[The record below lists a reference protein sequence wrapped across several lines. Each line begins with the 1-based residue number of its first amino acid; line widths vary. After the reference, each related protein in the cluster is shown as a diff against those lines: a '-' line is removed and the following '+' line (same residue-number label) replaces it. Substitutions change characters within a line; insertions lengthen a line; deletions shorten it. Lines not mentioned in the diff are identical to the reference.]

1 MDLHAMHASTS
12 FAQMPA
18 YFGGMKSNRSAS
30 SISLSTLQQSDDE
43 GDLELKAGE
52 RFNIAKRN
60 SNSSVNRLSEI
71 KKAQENEDQ
80 LTAEAMFENAEPFT
94 IHIESVDD
102 EDNKRTTISYALET
116 NIQKS
121 PEKADNTMRTKF
133 DIPRI
138 VEHDE
143 AVPNEQA
150 NNLNSRNDEVKQ
162 RLTLTKF
169 KLSLPKLSDLSRFAT
184 PVDTD
189 KSKSVFRSREC
200 EFQSNVH
207 EDKSDANDNNSTAV
221 PSKFKVF
228 LGSDEGLSSY
238 DTDNGEQISEA
249 DDIEPKTFGETS
261 QRVTFS
267 LSKSAS
273 SLSDIT
279 EELCTETRTER
290 AATISCDY
298 SKPRSLNQ
306 NTQRKVINDGTTS
319 SDKGHKAVLGDK
331 KDSKN
336 TQNDNFIPVEK
347 KSVENFDPHCAIHDK
362 SDITSEK
369 TGCSDGVHSENS
381 LINGYLDDKSLEH
394 ITRVYPI
401 QSSAHKDSMELK
413 MLSCPFFSSITNGNP
428 NGNPSEDDDLSIQ
441 NLRKCKSDQ
450 GYINGNQ
457 SDSLHIQLQHNLN
470 LNEEK
475 HVSGSDK
482 LVQNNRIRSTLNES
496 MHDQVKLLGKSS
508 NASQS
513 DKLKLFGTG
522 VKIAWDLNDNSD
534 ASIGSGR
541 ETAETYKGKM
551 TDIRNTINSKNKEML
566 NQFSTSVFHAPGE
579 EVHESK

>member
-1 MDLHAMHASTS
+1 MHASTS

-52 RFNIAKRN
+52 RFSIAKRN
-60 SNSSVNRLSEI
+60 SNSSVNRLSEN
-71 KKAQENEDQ
+71 KKAQEDEYQ
-80 LTAEAMFENAEPFT
+80 PTAVAMFENAEPFT
-94 IHIESVDD
+94 IHIDSADD
-102 EDNKRTTISYALET
+102 VDNKRTTISYALET

-121 PEKADNTMRTKF
+121 PEKGDNTMRTKF
-133 DIPRI
+133 NIPRI

-143 AVPNEQA
+143 AGPNEQA
-150 NNLNSRNDEVKQ
+150 NNVNTRNDDVKQ

-184 PVDTD
+184 PVGTD
-189 KSKSVFRSREC
+189 KSKSVFESSEC
-200 EFQSNVH
+200 ECQSNVD
-207 EDKSDANDNNSTAV
+207 EDKNDTGDNNSTAV
-221 PSKFKVF
+221 PSKIKVF

-238 DTDNGEQISEA
+238 DTDNGEEIFEA
-249 DDIEPKTFGETS
+249 DDIEPKNFGETS

-279 EELCTETRTER
+279 EELCTESKAGR

-298 SKPRSLNQ
+298 SKARSLNH
-306 NTQRKVINDGTTS
+306 NTQRKIANNGKTS
-319 SDKGHKAVLGDK
+319 SDKGHKAALGDK
-331 KDSKN
+331 IDSKN
-336 TQNDNFIPVEK
+336 TQNDNFITFEK
-347 KSVENFDPHCAIHDK
+347 KSVENFDPNCAIHNK
-362 SDITSEK
+362 SDVLEK
-369 TGCSDGVHSENS
+369 SSCSKGVHSENS
-381 LINGYLDDKSLEH
+381 LINGYLEEKSLEN
-394 ITRVYPI
+394 ITHVCPV

-413 MLSCPFFSSITNGNP
+413 MLSCPFFSSIANGNTNGNP
-428 NGNPSEDDDLSIQ
+428 NEDDDLSTH

-457 SDSLHIQLQHNLN
+457 SDPIHIQLQHNLN
-470 LNEEK
+470 LNEGK
-475 HVSGSDK
+475 RISGPDS
-482 LVQNNRIRSTLNES
+482 LVQNNKIRSTLNES

-508 NASQS
+508 NATQS

-522 VKIAWDLNDNSD
+522 VKIARDLNDNTD
-534 ASIGSGR
+534 ASIDSGR
-541 ETAETYKGKM
+541 EKAETYKGNI
-551 TDIRNTINSKNKEML
+551 TDIRNTRNSQKKEML
-566 NQFSTSVFHAPGE
+566 NQFSTSVFHARSE
-579 EVHESK
+579 DVHESK